1 MGDVVNLGHYRKQR
15 ERALANK
22 QAAAKRA
29 KFGRKKVD
37 RDVAQQKSDR
47 AQNDHDGKRIDHG
60 PGDDSSS

>member
-1 MGDVVNLGHYRKQR
+1 MGDVVNLGDYRKQR

-22 QAAAKRA
+22 QAAVKRA

-37 RDVAQQKSDR
+37 RDVTLQESDR

-60 PGDDSSS
+60 PGDDSTG

>member
-1 MGDVVNLGHYRKQR
+1 MGDVVNLSYYRKQR

-37 RDVAQQKSDR
+37 RDVTRQESDR
-47 AQNDHDGKRIDHG
+47 AQNDHDDKRIDHG
-60 PGDDSSS
+60 PGDDSSA

>member
-37 RDVAQQKSDR
+37 RDITRQESDR
-47 AQNDHDGKRIDHG
+47 AQNDHDGKRVDHG
-60 PGDDSSS
+60 PGDDSSG

>member
-1 MGDVVNLGHYRKQR
+1 MGDVVNLSHYRKQR

-47 AQNDHDGKRIDHG
+47 ARSKHDGKHIDRE
-60 PGDDSSS
+60 PGDDRHG

>member
-37 RDVAQQKSDR
+37 RDVTRQESDR
-47 AQNDHDGKRIDHG
+47 AQNDLDGKRVDHG
-60 PGDDSSS
+60 PGDDSSG

>member
-37 RDVAQQKSDR
+37 RDVTRQESDR

-60 PGDDSSS
+60 PGDDSSA

>member
-22 QAAAKRA
+22 KAAAKRA

-37 RDVAQQKSDR
+37 RDVARQESDR
-47 AQNDHDGKRIDHG
+47 AQNDLDSKRIDHG
-60 PGDDSSS
+60 PGDDSAG